1 MTGAYELVHPKK
13 DAGIELK
20 QNKQIPRCIYGG
32 KIIVYEE
39 RIRYKPMNYQIE
51 DKSMPQTG
59 THTIKL
65 ENRKIMSITGVIDVD
80 GFDEHTIV
88 LATSYGIM
96 TIHGN
101 ELHINKLNIEE
112 GCLNIDGDVAA
123 IQYSDADVSSKGS
136 WLSKMF
142 K

>member
-1 MTGAYELVHPKK
+1 
-13 DAGIELK
+13 
-20 QNKQIPRCIYGG
+20 
-32 KIIVYEE
+32 
-39 RIRYKPMNYQIE
+39 
-51 DKSMPQTG
+51 
-59 THTIKL
+59 
-65 ENRKIMSITGVIDVD
+65 
-80 GFDEHTIV
+80 
-88 LATSYGIM
+88 M

>member
-1 MTGAYELVHPKK
+1 
-13 DAGIELK
+13 
-20 QNKQIPRCIYGG
+20 
-32 KIIVYEE
+32 
-39 RIRYKPMNYQIE
+39 MNYQIE
-51 DKSMPQTG
+51 DKNIPQPG

-65 ENRKIMSITGVIDVD
+65 ENRKTMAITGVLDVD

-101 ELHINKLNIEE
+101 ELHINKLNIDE
-112 GCLNIDGDVAA
+112 GSLNIEGEVSA
-123 IQYSDADVSSKGS
+123 IQYSDADYSAKGS
-136 WLSKMF
+136 WLSRMF